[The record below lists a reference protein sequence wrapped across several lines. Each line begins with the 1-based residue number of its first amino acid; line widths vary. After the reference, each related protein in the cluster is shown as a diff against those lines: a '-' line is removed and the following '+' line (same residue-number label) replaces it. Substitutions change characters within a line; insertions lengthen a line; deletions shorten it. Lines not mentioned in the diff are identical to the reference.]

1 MGKNVIQDILSDD
14 VHALET
20 SRLNESEVE
29 RDFMSFFEPDRKER
43 IVTRRRQEAMKNAI
57 ISNPKE
63 DEPMETPVSVEVEQS
78 KAVETISTNNVETA
92 EVHVENPE
100 VESKDSNNKTVN
112 PVTKPEEDA
121 DTDVPAVQPIP
132 GPITPDV
139 DVNYT
144 APAVIF
150 FSERMS
156 LQLSLEYLEK
166 C

>member
-1 MGKNVIQDILSDD
+1 
-14 VHALET
+14 
-20 SRLNESEVE
+20 
-29 RDFMSFFEPDRKER
+29 
-43 IVTRRRQEAMKNAI
+43 MKNAI

-132 GPITPDV
+132 
-139 DVNYT
+139 
-144 APAVIF
+144 
-150 FSERMS
+150 
-156 LQLSLEYLEK
+156 
-166 C
+166 